1 MAGLKRLTK
10 RSDFLRVQR
19 ANIKQVT
26 ASLVIQSASNFSSG
40 QMAAR
45 VGFTASKKIG
55 NAVSRN
61 FAKRRMRALI
71 SQQSNALVEGTDYVV
86 IARQAML
93 VKKFSDIEAEMIDAI
108 YALNKKMLLQKSDI
122 KPNSNN

>member
-1 MAGLKRLTK
+1 MAVLKRLTK

-19 ANIKQVT
+19 ANVKYVT
-26 ASLVIQSASNFSSG
+26 RSLVVQSASNSSLG
-40 QMAAR
+40 QMTAR

-71 SQQSNALVEGTDYVV
+71 SRQSDTLVEATDYVV

-93 VKKFSDIEAEMIDAI
+93 VKKFSDIEAEMIGAI
-108 YALNKKMLLQKSDI
+108 HALNKKMLLRKADI
-122 KPNSNN
+122 KPNSST

>member
-1 MAGLKRLTK
+1 MAVLKRLTK
-10 RSDFLRVQR
+10 RSDFLRVKR
-19 ANIKQVT
+19 ANIKYVTPSLVVQT
-26 ASLVIQSASNFSSG
+26 ASNSSLG
-40 QMAAR
+40 QMTAR

-71 SQQSNALVEGTDYVV
+71 SRQSDTLVEATDYVV

-93 VKKFSDIEAEMIDAI
+93 VKKFSDIEAEMIGAI
-108 YALNKKMLLQKSDI
+108 HALNKKMLLRKADI
-122 KPNSNN
+122 KPNSST

>member
-1 MAGLKRLTK
+1 MAVLKRLTK

-19 ANIKQVT
+19 ANIKYVTPSLVVQT
-26 ASLVIQSASNFSSG
+26 ASNSSLG
-40 QMAAR
+40 QMTAR

-71 SQQSNALVEGTDYVV
+71 SRQSDTLVEATDYVV

-93 VKKFSDIEAEMIDAI
+93 VKKFSDIEGEMIGAI
-108 YALNKKMLLQKSDI
+108 HALNKKMLLRKADI
-122 KPNSNN
+122 KPNSST

>member
-1 MAGLKRLTK
+1 MAVLKRLTK

-19 ANIKQVT
+19 ANVKYVT
-26 ASLVIQSASNFSSG
+26 PSLVVQSASNSSLG
-40 QMAAR
+40 QMTAR

-71 SQQSNALVEGTDYVV
+71 SRQSDTLVEATDYVV

-93 VKKFSDIEAEMIDAI
+93 VKKFSDIEGEMIGAI
-108 YALNKKMLLQKSDI
+108 HALNKKMLLRKADI
-122 KPNSNN
+122 KPNSST

>member
-1 MAGLKRLTK
+1 MAVLKRLTK

-19 ANIKQVT
+19 ANIKYVTPSLVVQT
-26 ASLVIQSASNFSSG
+26 ASNSSLG
-40 QMAAR
+40 QMTAH

-71 SQQSNALVEGTDYVV
+71 SRQSDTLVEATDYVV

-93 VKKFSDIEAEMIDAI
+93 VKKFSDIEAEMIGAI
-108 YALNKKMLLQKSDI
+108 HALNKKMLLRKADI
-122 KPNSNN
+122 KPNSST

>member
-1 MAGLKRLTK
+1 MAVLKRLTK

-19 ANIKQVT
+19 ANVKYVT
-26 ASLVIQSASNFSSG
+26 PSLVVQSASNYSLG
-40 QMAAR
+40 QMSAR

-71 SQQSNALVEGTDYVV
+71 SRQSDTLVEATDYVV

-93 VKKFSDIEAEMIDAI
+93 VKKFSDIEAEMIGAI
-108 YALNKKMLLQKSDI
+108 HALNKKMLLRKADI
-122 KPNSNN
+122 KPNSST

>member
-1 MAGLKRLTK
+1 MAVLKRLTK

-19 ANIKQVT
+19 ANIKYVTPSLVVQT
-26 ASLVIQSASNFSSG
+26 ASNSSLG
-40 QMAAR
+40 QMTAR

-71 SQQSNALVEGTDYVV
+71 SRQSDTLVEATDYVV

-93 VKKFSDIEAEMIDAI
+93 VKKFSDIEAEIIGAI
-108 YALNKKMLLQKSDI
+108 HALNKKMLLRKADI
-122 KPNSNN
+122 KPNSST

>member
-1 MAGLKRLTK
+1 MAVLKRLTK

-19 ANIKQVT
+19 ANVKYVT
-26 ASLVIQSASNFSSG
+26 PNLVVQCASNCSLG
-40 QMAAR
+40 DMAAR

-71 SQQSNALVEGTDYVV
+71 SRQSVALVEATDYVV
-86 IARQAML
+86 TARQAML
-93 VKKFSDIEAEMIDAI
+93 FKKFSDIEGEMIVAI
-108 YALNKKMLLQKSDI
+108 HALNKKMLLRKADV
-122 KPNSNN
+122 KPNSSN

>member
-1 MAGLKRLTK
+1 LAVLKRLTK

-19 ANIKQVT
+19 ANIKYVT
-26 ASLVIQSASNFSSG
+26 PSLVVQSASNSSLG
-40 QMAAR
+40 QMTAR

-71 SQQSNALVEGTDYVV
+71 SRQSDTLVEATDYVV

-93 VKKFSDIEAEMIDAI
+93 VKKFSDIEAEMIGAI
-108 YALNKKMLLQKSDI
+108 HALNKKMLLRKADI
-122 KPNSNN
+122 KPNSST

>member
-1 MAGLKRLTK
+1 MTDKP
-10 RSDFLRVQR
+10 
-19 ANIKQVT
+19 KQPH
-26 ASLVIQSASNFSSG
+26 
-40 QMAAR
+40 

-71 SQQSNALVEGTDYVV
+71 SRQSDTLVEATDYVL

-93 VKKFSDIEAEMIDAI
+93 VKKFSDIEAEMIGAI
-108 YALNKKMLLQKSDI
+108 HALNKKMLLRKADI
-122 KPNSNN
+122 KPNSST

>member
-1 MAGLKRLTK
+1 LAVLKRLTK

-19 ANIKQVT
+19 ANIKYVTPSLVVQT
-26 ASLVIQSASNFSSG
+26 ASNSSLG
-40 QMAAR
+40 QMTAR

-71 SQQSNALVEGTDYVV
+71 SRQSDTLFEAADYVV

-93 VKKFSDIEAEMIDAI
+93 VKKFSDIEAEMIGAI
-108 YALNKKMLLQKSDI
+108 HALNKKMLLRKADI
-122 KPNSNN
+122 KPNSST

>member
-1 MAGLKRLTK
+1 V
-10 RSDFLRVQR
+10 VQ
-19 ANIKQVT
+19 T
-26 ASLVIQSASNFSSG
+26 ASNSSLG
-40 QMAAR
+40 QMTAR

-71 SQQSNALVEGTDYVV
+71 SRQSDTLVETTDYVV

-93 VKKFSDIEAEMIDAI
+93 VKKFSDIEAEMIGAI
-108 YALNKKMLLQKSDI
+108 HALNKKMLLRKADI
-122 KPNSNN
+122 KPNSST

>member
-1 MAGLKRLTK
+1 MAVLKRLTK

-19 ANIKQVT
+19 ANIKYVTPSLVVQT
-26 ASLVIQSASNFSSG
+26 ASNSSLG
-40 QMAAR
+40 QMTAR

-108 YALNKKMLLQKSDI
+108 YALNKKMLLQKADI
-122 KPNSNN
+122 KPNSSN

>member
-1 MAGLKRLTK
+1 LAVLKRLTK

-19 ANIKQVT
+19 ANIKYVTPSLVVQT
-26 ASLVIQSASNFSSG
+26 ASNSSLG
-40 QMAAR
+40 QMTTR

-71 SQQSNALVEGTDYVV
+71 SRQSDTLVEATDYVV

-93 VKKFSDIEAEMIDAI
+93 VKKFSDIEAEMIGAI
-108 YALNKKMLLQKSDI
+108 HALNKKMLLRKADI
-122 KPNSNN
+122 KPNSST

>member
-1 MAGLKRLTK
+1 MVVLKRLTK

-19 ANIKQVT
+19 ANLKYVT
-26 ASLVIQSASNFSSG
+26 TSLVIQSASNSSLG
-40 QMAAR
+40 HTATR

-71 SQQSNALVEGTDYVV
+71 SRQSDTLVEATDYVV
-86 IARQAML
+86 IARQAIL
-93 VKKFSDIEAEMIDAI
+93 VKKFSDIEGEMIDAI
-108 YALNKKMLLQKSDI
+108 RALNKKMLLRNTDI
-122 KPNSNN
+122 KPNSSN

>member
-1 MAGLKRLTK
+1 LAVLKRLTK

-19 ANIKQVT
+19 ANVKYVT
-26 ASLVIQSASNFSSG
+26 PSLVVQCASNYSLWQTS
-40 QMAAR
+40 AR

-71 SQQSNALVEGTDYVV
+71 SRQSDTLVEATDYVV

-93 VKKFSDIEAEMIDAI
+93 VKKFSDIEAEMIGAI
-108 YALNKKMLLQKSDI
+108 HALNKKMLLRKADI
-122 KPNSNN
+122 KPNSST

>member
-26 ASLVIQSASNFSSG
+26 ACLVIQSASNFSLG

-108 YALNKKMLLQKSDI
+108 YALNKKMLLQKADI
-122 KPNSNN
+122 KPNSSN

>member
-1 MAGLKRLTK
+1 MAVLKSLTK

-26 ASLVIQSASNFSSG
+26 ASFVIQSASNFSLG
-40 QMAAR
+40 LMAAR

-71 SQQSNALVEGTDYVV
+71 SQQSNVLVEGTDYVL
-86 IARQAML
+86 IARQDML

-108 YALNKKMLLQKSDI
+108 YALNKKMLLQKADI

>member
-1 MAGLKRLTK
+1 MAVLKRLTK

-19 ANIKQVT
+19 ANIKYVTPSLVVQT
-26 ASLVIQSASNFSSG
+26 ASNSSLG
-40 QMAAR
+40 QMTTR

-71 SQQSNALVEGTDYVV
+71 SRQSDTLVEATDYVV

-93 VKKFSDIEAEMIDAI
+93 VKKFSDIEAEMIGAI
-108 YALNKKMLLQKSDI
+108 HALNKKMLLRKADI
-122 KPNSNN
+122 KPNSST

>member
-1 MAGLKRLTK
+1 MAVLKRLTK

-19 ANIKQVT
+19 ANVKYVT
-26 ASLVIQSASNFSSG
+26 PSLVVQCASNYSLG
-40 QMAAR
+40 QMSAR

-71 SQQSNALVEGTDYVV
+71 SQQSNALVEAADYVV

-93 VKKFSDIEAEMIDAI
+93 VKKFSDIEGEMIGAI
-108 YALNKKMLLQKSDI
+108 HALNKKMLLRKADI
-122 KPNSNN
+122 KPNSSN

>member
-1 MAGLKRLTK
+1 LAVLKRLTK

-19 ANIKQVT
+19 ANVKYVT
-26 ASLVIQSASNFSSG
+26 RSLVVQSASNSSLG
-40 QMAAR
+40 QMTTR

-71 SQQSNALVEGTDYVV
+71 SRQGDTLVEATDYVV

-93 VKKFSDIEAEMIDAI
+93 VKKFSDIEAEMIGAI
-108 YALNKKMLLQKSDI
+108 YALNKKMLLRKADI
-122 KPNSNN
+122 KPNSST

>member
-19 ANIKQVT
+19 ANIKYVT
-26 ASLVIQSASNFSSG
+26 PSLVVQSASNSSLG
-40 QMAAR
+40 QMTAR

-71 SQQSNALVEGTDYVV
+71 SRQSDTLVEATDYVV

-93 VKKFSDIEAEMIDAI
+93 VKKFSDIEAEMIGAI
-108 YALNKKMLLQKSDI
+108 HALNKKMLLRKADI
-122 KPNSNN
+122 KPNSST

>member
-1 MAGLKRLTK
+1 MAVLKRLTK

-19 ANIKQVT
+19 ANIKYVTPSLVVQT
-26 ASLVIQSASNFSSG
+26 ASNSSLG
-40 QMAAR
+40 QMTAR

-71 SQQSNALVEGTDYVV
+71 SGQSDTLVEATDYVV

-93 VKKFSDIEAEMIDAI
+93 VKKFSDIEAEMIGAI
-108 YALNKKMLLQKSDI
+108 HALNKKMLLRKADI
-122 KPNSNN
+122 KPNSST

>member
-1 MAGLKRLTK
+1 MAVLKKLTK

-19 ANIKQVT
+19 ANLKYVT
-26 ASLVIQSASNFSSG
+26 PSLVVQGVPNSVVG
-40 QMAAR
+40 HTEAR

-71 SQQSNALVEGTDYVV
+71 SRQSDTLVEATDYVV

-93 VKKFSDIEAEMIDAI
+93 VKKFSDIEAEMIGAI
-108 YALNKKMLLQKSDI
+108 HALNKKMLLRKADI
-122 KPNSNN
+122 KPNSST

>member
-1 MAGLKRLTK
+1 MAVLKRLTK

-19 ANIKQVT
+19 ANLKYVT
-26 ASLVIQSASNFSSG
+26 TSLVIQIASNSSLG
-40 QMAAR
+40 HTATR

-71 SQQSNALVEGTDYVV
+71 SGQSDTLVEATDYVV
-86 IARQAML
+86 IARQAIL
-93 VKKFSDIEAEMIDAI
+93 VKKFSDIEGEMIDAI
-108 YALNKKMLLQKSDI
+108 RALNKKMLLRNTDI
-122 KPNSNN
+122 KPNSSN

>member
-1 MAGLKRLTK
+1 LAVLKRLTK

-19 ANIKQVT
+19 ANIKYVTPSLVVQT
-26 ASLVIQSASNFSSG
+26 ASNSSLG
-40 QMAAR
+40 QMTAR

-71 SQQSNALVEGTDYVV
+71 SRQSDTLVEATDYVV

-93 VKKFSDIEAEMIDAI
+93 VKKFSDIEAEIIGAI
-108 YALNKKMLLQKSDI
+108 HALNKKMLLRKADI
-122 KPNSNN
+122 KPNSST

>member
-1 MAGLKRLTK
+1 MAVLKRLTK

-19 ANIKQVT
+19 ANVKYVT
-26 ASLVIQSASNFSSG
+26 PSLVVQSASNYSLG
-40 QMAAR
+40 QMSAR

-108 YALNKKMLLQKSDI
+108 YALNKKMLLQKADI
-122 KPNSNN
+122 KPNSSN

>member
-1 MAGLKRLTK
+1 MAVLKRLTK

-19 ANIKQVT
+19 ANIKYVTPSLVVQT
-26 ASLVIQSASNFSSG
+26 ASNSSLG
-40 QMAAR
+40 QMTAR

-71 SQQSNALVEGTDYVV
+71 SRQSDTLVEATDYVL

-93 VKKFSDIEAEMIDAI
+93 VKKFSDIEAEMIGAI
-108 YALNKKMLLQKSDI
+108 HALNKKMLLRKADI
-122 KPNSNN
+122 KPNSST

>member
-1 MAGLKRLTK
+1 MAVLKRLTK

-19 ANIKQVT
+19 ANIKYVTPSLVVQT
-26 ASLVIQSASNFSSG
+26 ASNSSLG
-40 QMAAR
+40 QMTAR

-71 SQQSNALVEGTDYVV
+71 SRQSDTLVEAADYVV

-93 VKKFSDIEAEMIDAI
+93 VKKFSDIEAEMIGAI
-108 YALNKKMLLQKSDI
+108 HALNKKMLLRKADI
-122 KPNSNN
+122 KPNSSN

>member
-1 MAGLKRLTK
+1 MAVLKRLTK

-19 ANIKQVT
+19 ANVKYVT
-26 ASLVIQSASNFSSG
+26 PSLVVQSASNSSLG
-40 QMAAR
+40 QMTTR

-71 SQQSNALVEGTDYVV
+71 SRQSDTLVEATDYVV

-93 VKKFSDIEAEMIDAI
+93 VKKFSDIEAEMIGAI
-108 YALNKKMLLQKSDI
+108 HALNKKMLLRKADI
-122 KPNSNN
+122 KPNSST